1 MTDLAA
7 PQTTRTGSGRISQ
20 GPRLRWVLV
29 LTSAA
34 FFMTC
39 LDSLV
44 VATALPRI
52 QESLHVSFASLQW
65 TVNAYNIAL
74 AAGIICAAALG
85 DRYGRR
91 RFFVVG
97 LLLFTVASAA
107 CAVAPNAALLI
118 GARTVQG
125 LGGAIILPLSL
136 TILTGAF
143 PAERRAAVFGIYGG
157 LAGLAVALGPIV
169 GGAVTQGLDWHWVFW
184 VNVPIGIAAAIL
196 SLRLLPESFGP
207 RIAARPHRGGAR
219 HDRARR
225 LVWGLVRANDAGLDE
240 HRDRRRRSSSDST
253 AAGRLRR
260 LGGAGRASDA
270 LAGPVAHPRV
280 RGRECR
286 GILLDGLDLG
296 AARSSRR
303 STSSSGSATRRCR
316 RESAC
321 CRSSAHRWS
330 WLRWPASTR
339 HASGCAGSS

>member
-1 MTDLAA
+1 MTDTLEH
-7 PQTTRTGSGRISQ
+7 TTTGLH
-20 GPRLRWVLV
+20 LRWVLV

-184 VNVPIGIAAAIL
+184 VNVPIGIAAGVL
-196 SLRLLPESFGP
+196 SLRLLPETFGP
-207 RIAARPHRGGAR
+207 RIPLDLIGVGLD

-225 LVWGLVRANDAGLDE
+225 ARLGTRPRERCGLDE
-240 HRDRRRRSSSDST
+240 HRDRRRRSSSGSPRLPPSSS
-253 AAGRLRR
+253 GRRGSSIRCSRWSCCASPRSRR
-260 LGGAGRASDA
+260 GM
-270 LAGPVAHPRV
+270 PR
-280 RGRECR
+280 RSSRWAR
-286 GILLDGLDLG
+286 SPR
-296 AARSSRR
+296 ARSSRR

-321 CRSSAHRWS
+321 CPSSARRWS